1 MLFVLFRL
9 ITENFKAR
17 LTGKHLVVL
26 IEKDS
31 VLIEKKRWA
40 WVG

>member
-9 ITENFKAR
+9 IAVNFKAR
-17 LTGKHLVVL
+17 WTRKHWDVL

-31 VLIEKKRWA
+31 VLIEKKCWA
-40 WVG
+40 GLG